1 MAAGTVTTDL
11 NVYRSY
17 PLTAARK
24 VCFTAGTT
32 DLALIPAGQIKYLL
46 GWRISETAGATAAC
60 VLQDSVE
67 TIADVNVDN
76 FGLITLFG
84 QEMQACQCSYW
95 VVSRISVTVSPSALD
110 GDDSTIA
117 NTSPSATLGGVPAD
131 VWVTELV
138 QLNALMLLTAD
149 PFWFSATVT
158 VPTRQTYRTPITFT
172 VTPESTDA

>member
-76 FGLITLFG
+76 FGLITLVAHG
-84 QEMQACQCSYW
+84 QDEVWYGPNG
-95 VVSRISVTVSPSALD
+95 VVLVSTGLFLHVTSGTVS
-110 GDDSTIA
+110 GVVYFT
-117 NTSPSATLGGVPAD
+117 GG
-131 VWVTELV
+131 
-138 QLNALMLLTAD
+138 
-149 PFWFSATVT
+149 
-158 VPTRQTYRTPITFT
+158 
-172 VTPESTDA
+172 